1 MIERLWLWLT
11 EKVLGDEWIV
21 STSGYVCLDA
31 RRADPET
38 LTEVFDLPAFRDPV
52 DELHT
57 LPDEKGRIYVW
68 TTETERERE
77 QVLRWFGES
86 NADPEALHF
95 VLCELEELREIDEQE
110 LKPYLGGLN

>member
-11 EKVLGDEWIV
+11 KRVMGDDWIV
-21 STSGYVCLDA
+21 SDSGYVCLDA

-38 LTEVFDLPAFRDPV
+38 LTEVFDLPAFKDPV
-52 DELHT
+52 EAFHD

-68 TTETERERE
+68 EAKTEQGRT
-77 QVLRWFGES
+77 QLLRGFDHANVE
-86 NADPEALHF
+86 PEALHF
-95 VLCELEELREIDEQE
+95 IVTELEDLREIDEQE

>member
-1 MIERLWLWLT
+1 MIERLWSYLT
-11 EKVLGDEWIV
+11 GKLLDGESIGSYNNYVVADVTQGDKQEIADVL
-21 STSGYVCLDA
+21 
-31 RRADPET
+31 
-38 LTEVFDLPAFRDPV
+38 DLPAFRDPV
-52 DELHT
+52 DELYK

-86 NADPEALHF
+86 NAEPEALHF